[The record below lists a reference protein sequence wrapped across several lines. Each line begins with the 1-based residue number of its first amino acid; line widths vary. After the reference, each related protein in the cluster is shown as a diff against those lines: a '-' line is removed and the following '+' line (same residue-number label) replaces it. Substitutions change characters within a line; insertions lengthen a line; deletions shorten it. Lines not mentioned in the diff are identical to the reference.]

1 MQILEK
7 KEKKNQHRKSMWFSS
22 IPTSMGE
29 YKEKESFTI
38 NKEIITMTQG
48 HFLPYPNSLNF

>member
-7 KEKKNQHRKSMWFSS
+7 KEKKNQHGKSMWFSS

-29 YKEKESFTI
+29 YKEK
-38 NKEIITMTQG
+38 
-48 HFLPYPNSLNF
+48 

>member
-48 HFLPYPNSLNF
+48 HSLPYPNSF